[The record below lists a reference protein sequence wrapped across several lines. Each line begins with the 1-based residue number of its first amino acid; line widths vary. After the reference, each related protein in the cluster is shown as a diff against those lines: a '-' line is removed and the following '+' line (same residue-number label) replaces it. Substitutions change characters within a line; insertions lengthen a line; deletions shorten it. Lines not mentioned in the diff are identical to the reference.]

1 MKTRF
6 FATPNKWRLWLEANH
21 ATERE
26 LWVGFYKRSAGKPS
40 ITWPESVDEA
50 LCLGW
55 IDGIRKRVDV
65 VSYTIRFTPRK
76 ATSTWSTVNIGRVAE
91 LQTQGRM
98 RPAGQA
104 AFDKRK
110 EEKSGIYSYEQEQ
123 SDNQAKL
130 RKLARKHQA
139 ALKANA
145 KAWEFF
151 RSQAPWYQRAATFWI
166 NSAKRPETQLKRLE
180 TLIGDSAR
188 RRPIPPLARNKG

>member
-1 MKTRF
+1 MKMLF
-6 FATPNKWRLWLEANH
+6 FGTPDDWRTWLEANH

-26 LWVGFYKRSAGKPS
+26 LWVGFYKRSSGKPS

-50 LCLGW
+50 LCFGW
-55 IDGIRKRVDV
+55 IDGIRKSVDE
-65 VSYTIRFTPRK
+65 VSYAIRFTPRK
-76 ATSTWSTVNIGRVAE
+76 AASTWSTVNIGRVAE

-98 RPAGQA
+98 RPPGQA

-110 EEKSGIYSYEQEQ
+110 ENKSGIYSYEQEP
-123 SDNQAKL
+123 SGNQATLK
-130 RKLARKHQA
+130 KLARQHQA
-139 ALKANA
+139 ALQSNA

-151 RSQAPWYQRAATFWI
+151 RSQAPWYQRAAAFWI

-188 RRPIPPLARNKG
+188 RRPIPPLARDKG